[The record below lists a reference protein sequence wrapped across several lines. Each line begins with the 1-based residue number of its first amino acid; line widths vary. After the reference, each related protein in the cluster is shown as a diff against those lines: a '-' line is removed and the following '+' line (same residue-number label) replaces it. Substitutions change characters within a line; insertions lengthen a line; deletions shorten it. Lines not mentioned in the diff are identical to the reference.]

1 MIGEITNHLWQ
12 STTFAAAIALLATAF
27 SKNRA
32 EVRYWLWL
40 SASLKFLVPFSLL
53 VGVGIQL
60 WDAQLAGKI
69 ATHITAPAVAQT
81 MVEFAQPFPA
91 TFAQTPSAHHA
102 TDWISIAILCLWA
115 FGFFCVALMRCR
127 SWFQIRAA
135 VRASSAIGAPIS
147 ITGATIPVRS
157 SATLIEPGVVGF
169 LHPVLLLPEGILK
182 TLTPGQFE
190 AVLAHE
196 QCHIR
201 RRDNLTSACHMIVE
215 AIFWF
220 HPMVWWIGAKLVE
233 EREQACDEA
242 VLKLGNEPE
251 VYAEGILN
259 VCKSYLESPLHCVS
273 GVTGSDLKKR
283 IRAILNGRVGGDLN
297 FARKL
302 ALAIAAV
309 AVFVSPIFMG
319 LIGAPSIRAQ
329 SVARPEFEVISIKP
343 DRSESGN
350 VAINYEAGRFTVRNF
365 SFGRLVNNAYHPQK
379 VVGFPNWYSSEKY
392 DIDAKVEDSVAEKLR
407 KLPFDQQ
414 FAQIM
419 LMLQSA
425 LEERFQLKVSHESQ
439 ELPVYALVVAKGG
452 PKLTP
457 TTLPPFDP
465 EKQDNTR
472 VNGSTPAGTRGSRIP
487 EPGLFI
493 ATGQPIA
500 VILGI
505 VSRELG
511 GQIVLDQTGLK
522 GEYDLTLK
530 WTPDAGTSIP
540 SADSETAPL
549 PDPSGASIFSA
560 LQEQLGLKLE
570 EKKAPVDVLVIT
582 HVEKLSGN

>member
-135 VRASSAIGAPIS
+135 VRASSRHRCTDQHHRRNNSGSLFRNSDRARRS
-147 ITGATIPVRS
+147 RIPPPSFTFARRHS
-157 SATLIEPGVVGF
+157 GK
-169 LHPVLLLPEGILK
+169 LLRR
-182 TLTPGQFE
+182 GQFE
-190 AVLAHE
+190 AVTAHE

-220 HPMVWWIGAKLVE
+220 HPIVWWIGAKLVE

-251 VYAEGILN
+251 VL
-259 VCKSYLESPLHCVS
+259 
-273 GVTGSDLKKR
+273 R
-283 IRAILNGRVGGDLN
+283 GRN
-297 FARKL
+297 
-302 ALAIAAV
+302 
-309 AVFVSPIFMG
+309 
-319 LIGAPSIRAQ
+319 
-329 SVARPEFEVISIKP
+329 
-343 DRSESGN
+343 SEC
-350 VAINYEAGRFTVRNF
+350 
-365 SFGRLVNNAYHPQK
+365 
-379 VVGFPNWYSSEKY
+379 
-392 DIDAKVEDSVAEKLR
+392 
-407 KLPFDQQ
+407 
-414 FAQIM
+414 
-419 LMLQSA
+419 LQ
-425 LEERFQLKVSHESQ
+425 
-439 ELPVYALVVAKGG
+439 
-452 PKLTP
+452 
-457 TTLPPFDP
+457 
-465 EKQDNTR
+465 
-472 VNGSTPAGTRGSRIP
+472 
-487 EPGLFI
+487 
-493 ATGQPIA
+493 
-500 VILGI
+500 
-505 VSRELG
+505 
-511 GQIVLDQTGLK
+511 
-522 GEYDLTLK
+522 
-530 WTPDAGTSIP
+530 
-540 SADSETAPL
+540 
-549 PDPSGASIFSA
+549 
-560 LQEQLGLKLE
+560 
-570 EKKAPVDVLVIT
+570 
-582 HVEKLSGN
+582 KLS